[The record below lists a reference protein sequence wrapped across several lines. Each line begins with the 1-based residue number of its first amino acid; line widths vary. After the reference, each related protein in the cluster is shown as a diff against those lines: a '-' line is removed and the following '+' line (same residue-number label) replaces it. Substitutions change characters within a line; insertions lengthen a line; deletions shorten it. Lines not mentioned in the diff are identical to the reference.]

1 MKLNDVKTNLLKKN
15 VDFFEKYA
23 CDNINDSIRS
33 SRFPNKLKQAGIL
46 PAHKK
51 RQSFLRKIIK
61 LPVSSQIFLTFR
73 KGAHTIK

>member
-15 VDFFEKYA
+15 VDFFEKYT
-23 CDNINDSIRS
+23 CDKINDSIRS
-33 SRFPNKLKQAGIL
+33 SKFPNKLRQAGIL

-51 RQSFLRKIIK
+51 CQSFLNKIIK